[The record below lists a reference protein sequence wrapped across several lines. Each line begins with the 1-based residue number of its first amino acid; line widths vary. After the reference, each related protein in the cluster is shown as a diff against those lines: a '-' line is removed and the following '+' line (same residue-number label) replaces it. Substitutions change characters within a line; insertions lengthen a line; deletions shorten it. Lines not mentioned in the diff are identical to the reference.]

1 MQPEKPKNLN
11 DHLANERT
19 FLAWLRTGIG
29 VMVFGFVVVKFSL
42 FLKQFSL
49 IFGNQNIIHK
59 KSYSAEIGIL
69 LVVFGLIISIFGYFR
84 YKKTEKQINE
94 DSFKNNSFL
103 IGLSTIILIVFNLD
117 SHLVFDYQRRILCE
131 IIKPFFWLLPKE
143 YPFLLK
149 AFLQG

>member
-1 MQPEKPKNLN
+1 MQPEEPKNLN
-11 DHLANERT
+11 DHLDNERT

-29 VMVFGFVVVKFSL
+29 VMAFGFVVVKFSL

-49 IFGNQNIIHK
+49 IFGNQNIIHSK
-59 KSYSAEIGIL
+59 GYSAEIGIL

-103 IGLSTIILIVFNLD
+103 IGLSTIILIVFTL
-117 SHLVFDYQRRILCE
+117 ILIWYLFTVE
-131 IIKPFFWLLPKE
+131 SYAK
-143 YPFLLK
+143 
-149 AFLQG
+149 

>member
-29 VMVFGFVVVKFSL
+29 VMAFGFVVVKFSL
-42 FLKQFSL
+42 FLKQLSL
-49 IFGNQNIIHK
+49 IFGNQNIIHSK
-59 KSYSAEIGIL
+59 GYSAEIGIL

-103 IGLSTIILIVFNLD
+103 IGLSTIILIVFTL
-117 SHLVFDYQRRILCE
+117 ILIWYLITSVE
-131 IIKPFFWLLPKE
+131 SYAK
-143 YPFLLK
+143 
-149 AFLQG
+149 

>member
-1 MQPEKPKNLN
+1 MQPDKPKNLN

-29 VMVFGFVVVKFSL
+29 VMAFGFVVVKFSL

-49 IFGNQNIIHK
+49 IFGNQNIIHSK
-59 KSYSAEIGIL
+59 GYSAEIGIL

-84 YKKTEKQINE
+84 YKKKKKQINE

-103 IGLSTIILIVFNLD
+103 IGLSTIILIVFTL
-117 SHLVFDYQRRILCE
+117 ILIWYLITSVE
-131 IIKPFFWLLPKE
+131 SYAK
-143 YPFLLK
+143 
-149 AFLQG
+149 

>member
-19 FLAWLRTGIG
+19 YLAWLRTGIG
-29 VMVFGFVVVKFSL
+29 VMAFGFVVVKFSL

-49 IFGNQNIIHK
+49 IFGNPNIIHN

-84 YKKTEKQINE
+84 FKKP
-94 DSFKNNSFL
+94 KNRL
-103 IGLSTIILIVFNLD
+103 MKIHLKTILF
-117 SHLVFDYQRRILCE
+117 
-131 IIKPFFWLLPKE
+131 
-143 YPFLLK
+143 
-149 AFLQG
+149 